1 MATLTQQP
9 TQPPLRFFSRP
20 YQQRIG
26 LIPTTISIV
35 LGWVITALGFISAC
49 YALQYYRLTGA
60 LMMLAVFCLGF
71 LMTFITHRFISEI
84 QEEHELYINGNLL
97 SLSRLNKDDSTHVK
111 QELSLSEVSSAE
123 YYPAA
128 DTSNMVLHG
137 KTADLE
143 IPLWSFGPKAE
154 EKIVQYIKAHDVQV
168 VDIPGSVVI

>member
-1 MATLTQQP
+1 MVTLTQQP
-9 TQPPLRFFSRP
+9 MRFFSRP

-35 LGWVITALGFISAC
+35 LGWVIIALGFISAC

-60 LMMLAVFCLGF
+60 LMMLTVFSLGF
-71 LMTFITHRFISEI
+71 LMTYVTHRLISES
-84 QEEHELYINGNLL
+84 QEEHELYIDGNLV
-97 SLSRLNKDDSTHVK
+97 SLSRLNKDDRTRIK
-111 QELSLSEVSSAE
+111 QEVSLSEVSSAE

-137 KTADLE
+137 KTTDLE

-168 VDIPGSVVI
+168 LDIPGNVVI